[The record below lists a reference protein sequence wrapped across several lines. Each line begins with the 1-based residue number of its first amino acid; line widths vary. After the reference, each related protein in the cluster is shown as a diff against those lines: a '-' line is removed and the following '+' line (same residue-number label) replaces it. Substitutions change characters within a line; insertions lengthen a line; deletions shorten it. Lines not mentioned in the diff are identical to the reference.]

1 MSFASPPA
9 YVFGLAA
16 SRTNVLSF
24 DNSVTE
30 FCVAYS
36 DGIQDQGWQMNFR
49 NVICMSAV
57 ATCIAASAFAQGLPR
72 ASQPEDLGFS
82 SERLKRV
89 TSAFQ
94 ADVDKGTIPGAV
106 VLIARNG
113 KVAYFE
119 AIGFQDREKKIP
131 MSTDAI
137 FRIASMTKPF
147 TSVAT
152 MMLVEEGKILLNGRV
167 SVYLPE
173 FKALQVGV
181 EKINAATG
189 NPELTLEAAQ
199 REMTIEDLLRHT
211 SGLTY
216 SFLGKSL
223 VKQAYSEANVFDPNQ
238 TLAEFVTK
246 LSKLPLAHQPGT
258 TWDYSMSTDVLG
270 RVVEVVSG
278 VPFDQFIADRI
289 VKPLGLSDTGFWVA
303 AEKLGRL
310 AEAQVDPA
318 TGKRPALP
326 DVISRPNWLSGGG
339 GMVSTASDYVRFSQ
353 MLLNGGELDSVR
365 LLSPYTV
372 ALMTTNQT
380 PPDIAY
386 SREALQIF
394 EPLGI
399 APTPRDGQGFGLGF
413 MVRTQ
418 TGQNM
423 LPGSPRRVLLARR
436 LGYGFLGRSEAKAD
450 SGFDGAGI
458 ASSGIALPVA
468 DSQSRISVP
477 HELTRRGG
485 SDLRG
490 SHQLG
495 KTPIR
500 PPQPAIGINYD
511 FFLLIVA

>member
-1 MSFASPPA
+1 M
-9 YVFGLAA
+9 
-16 SRTNVLSF
+16 
-24 DNSVTE
+24 TE

-423 LPGSPRRVLLARR
+423 LPGSPGVFYWQGAWGTAFWVDPKQKLIAVLMVQVSL
-436 LGYGFLGRSEAKAD
+436 L
-450 SGFDGAGI
+450 
-458 ASSGIALPVA
+458 
-468 DSQSRISVP
+468 Q
-477 HELTRRGG
+477 
-485 SDLRG
+485 G
-490 SHQLG
+490 SHYQSL
-495 KTPIR
+495 IR
-500 PPQPAIGINYD
+500 NLVYQSLMN
-511 FFLLIVA
+511 

>member
-1 MSFASPPA
+1 MP
-9 YVFGLAA
+9 
-16 SRTNVLSF
+16 
-24 DNSVTE
+24 
-30 FCVAYS
+30 
-36 DGIQDQGWQMNFR
+36 MNFGK
-49 NVICMSAV
+49 VICLSAV
-57 ATCIAASAFAQGLPR
+57 ATCIAFSALAQGLPK
-72 ASQPEDLGFS
+72 ASQPEDVGFS

-94 ADVDKGTIPGAV
+94 TDVDKGAIPGAV

-113 KVAYFE
+113 KVAYLE
-119 AIGFQDREKKIP
+119 AIGFQDREKKVP

-137 FRIASMTKPF
+137 FQIASMTKPF
-147 TSVAT
+147 TSVAI
-152 MMLVEEGKILLNGRV
+152 MMLVEEGKILLSDPA

-173 FKALQVGV
+173 FKTLQVGV

-189 NPELTLEAAQ
+189 NPELSLEPAQ
-199 REMTIEDLLRHT
+199 RQMTIQDLLRHT

-223 VKQAYSEANVFDPNQ
+223 VKEAYSEAKVFDPNQ

-270 RVVEVVSG
+270 RIVEVVSG

-289 VKPLGLSDTGFWVA
+289 VKPLRLSDTGFFVA
-303 AEKLGRL
+303 EEKAGRV
-310 AEAQVDPA
+310 ARPQVDPA
-318 TGKRPALP
+318 TGKPPPIA
-326 DVISRPNWLSGGG
+326 DVTKRPNWMSGGG

-353 MLLNGGELDSVR
+353 MLLNGGELDGAR
-365 LLSPYTV
+365 LLSPHTV
-372 ALMTTNQT
+372 ALMTSDQT

-413 MVRTQ
+413 MVRTR

-423 LPGSPRRVLLARR
+423 VPGSPGVFYWQGAWGTAFWVDPKEKLIAVLLVQVPLLQGPHYQSLIRN
-436 LGYGFLGRSEAKAD
+436 LVYQ
-450 SGFDGAGI
+450 
-458 ASSGIALPVA
+458 ALM
-468 DSQSRISVP
+468 
-477 HELTRRGG
+477 
-485 SDLRG
+485 
-490 SHQLG
+490 
-495 KTPIR
+495 K
-500 PPQPAIGINYD
+500 
-511 FFLLIVA
+511 